1 MALPW
6 IVVIEDLPTLILHS
20 SLNPSLPS
28 LSPRPS
34 GQCANLICPNQ
45 QASLSPKDHCVPRP
59 YPQLE
64 QSLHPECH
72 PISPLEAG
80 PVGGGAPPTGL
91 PLNPLIRKHFV
102 SFSQAQRPGE
112 QPEPF
117 GLQEVPLCFT
127 QPAPALPSSKDGGL
141 LWLVLKGSMQ
151 SYH

>member
-64 QSLHPECH
+64 QSPFFALSDTILFRCYFRKGKYVQKKCMRTR
-72 PISPLEAG
+72 AG
-80 PVGGGAPPTGL
+80 G
-91 PLNPLIRKHFV
+91 
-102 SFSQAQRPGE
+102 
-112 QPEPF
+112 
-117 GLQEVPLCFT
+117 
-127 QPAPALPSSKDGGL
+127 
-141 LWLVLKGSMQ
+141 
-151 SYH
+151 